1 MNISLTKQELV
12 MLLRMVNIGDW
23 VMFADLEGDE
33 RDDPGALAHKKVLQK
48 LFSAAHKA
56 KMNALVCY
64 EPKTKECYETEE
76 FEADYQGFIDEFND
90 SQFWNMLADRLAV
103 RDLVEQV
110 GEKAFDAMEWVERG
124 GKLDDLS
131 RSYEE
136 EFIKNGLERVRL
148 LNTMKKGK
156 A

>member
-33 RDDPGALAHKKVLQK
+33 RNDPVALAHKKVLQK
-48 LFSAAHKA
+48 LFAAAHKA
-56 KMNALVCY
+56 KMDNIVHY
-64 EPKTKECYETEE
+64 EAKFKEYYETGE
-76 FEADYQGFIDEFND
+76 FEEDYQVFINQFNEN
-90 SQFWNMLADRLAV
+90 QFWDELADRLSV

-110 GEKAFDAMEWVERG
+110 GEEAFESMDWMERG
-124 GKLDDLS
+124 GKLSKLAF
-131 RSYEE
+131 SYED
-136 EFIKNGLERVRL
+136 EFEKNGLDRIHL
-148 LNTMKKGK
+148 LNASERGN